1 MKKFLLTI
9 ILIIMALT
17 ACAPVT
23 DIPIATNPPAT
34 ATQPDDVSTIEPS
47 TLQPSDSSPRPSDSN
62 LVRGNVLLDSTD
74 LLTMESFPLQFML
87 VLKGGLPTPCHE
99 LRVAVSPPD
108 VQNKIVVDVYS
119 VVDPNSI
126 CAQVVEPF
134 EENFPLGSFPS
145 GHYTLWVNG
154 EQVAEF
160 DS

>member
-23 DIPIATNPPAT
+23 DIPIATNPPPT

-87 VLKGGLPTPCHE
+87 VLKGGLPTPCHA
-99 LRVAVSPPD
+99 LRVAVGPPD